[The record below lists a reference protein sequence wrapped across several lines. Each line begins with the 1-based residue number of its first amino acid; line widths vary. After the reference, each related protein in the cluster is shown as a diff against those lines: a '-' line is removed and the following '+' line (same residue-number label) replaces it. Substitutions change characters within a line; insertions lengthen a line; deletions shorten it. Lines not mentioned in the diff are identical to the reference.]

1 MVTKCQWLCRGFT
14 LTFCDSQD
22 EGPSVSTHRLALTML
37 IKIVKSLGCAYG
49 CGEGHR
55 GLSGDRLRHQVFRE
69 NVRKLK
75 LIKMSPLYFWHQLLR
90 LLSAPSVAFSVP
102 AVDVLLFVW
111 AHRLCCS
118 PAVADFQMLTSRP
131 WGLLRAHLRPRVL
144 LSTPVDR
151 LSEKAQKTLE
161 QSPMCAALSHFLHW
175 WYANTVC
182 CLQEVLLFWVA
193 YLNWEAQDIVT
204 SIFPNGNYD

>member
-1 MVTKCQWLCRGFT
+1 MVTKCQWLCWGFT

-118 PAVADFQMLTSRP
+118 PAVADFHMLTSRP

-151 LSEKAQKTLE
+151 LSEKAQK
-161 QSPMCAALSHFLHW
+161 HW
-175 WYANTVC
+175 SKAPC
-182 CLQEVLLFWVA
+182 VLLWV
-193 YLNWEAQDIVT
+193 
-204 SIFPNGNYD
+204 IFYIGGTPIQYAVYKRCCYFGLHIWIEKPKT